1 MNLLLAEDDAVARLT
16 LSAVLKGLGY
26 EVTEAEHGGEAW
38 ANLQLGYFPIVISDW
53 SMPEVDGPELCRRM
67 RARPSDRYTYF
78 ILVTATGGKERYL
91 EGMEAGADD
100 FITKPVDIDE
110 LHARL
115 KVADRILS
123 LRRHVQQL
131 EGLLP
136 ICSYC
141 KRIRDPAE
149 QWQSIERYVEKRS
162 AAHFSHGI
170 CPDCYKKHVQPQL
183 EGLGPDRKSTRLN

>member
-16 LSAVLKGLGY
+16 LSAVLKGLGH

-53 SMPEVDGPELCRRM
+53 SMPEIDGPELCRRL
-67 RARPSDRYTYF
+67 RARPNDRYTYF
-78 ILVTATGGKERYL
+78 LLITATGGKKRYL

-100 FITKPVDIDE
+100 FITKPIDMDE
-110 LHARL
+110 LRARL
-115 KVADRILS
+115 KAAERILG
-123 LRRHVQQL
+123 LREHVQQL

-141 KRIRDPAE
+141 KRIRDASE
-149 QWQSIERYVEKRS
+149 KWESIERYVEARS
-162 AAHFSHGI
+162 QALFSHGY
-170 CPDCYKKHVQPQL
+170 CPDCYEKHVRPQI
-183 EGLGPDRKSTRLN
+183 EKP